1 MDSPQHESL
10 NRQFLAKMLRCVMPS
25 VSVLMPIK
33 GDCPYLPFAIQS
45 VRAQS
50 FVDWELVICK
60 DLIDDTSSRYL
71 ADLVEMDSRI
81 KIIDTVGLA
90 LPSAL
95 NKGLEECNGEFIA
108 RFDADDIMLPGRLHS
123 QVLFLQ
129 ENPEYVVCGGQI
141 VIIDENQ
148 KLAVASPYYNLND
161 LALKRKISY
170 KCPFPHPASTIRTQT
185 LRDALGYSVQ
195 YKFAEDYELWLRLSS
210 LGKFANLK
218 KPVLAYRTYASQT
231 SSRFRAETRLFMA
244 NALVENLRSEK
255 KLINLVRMPVTTDLF
270 QEQYL
275 LLDEP
280 EKAIVDKYYRHD
292 SFLADLLRKSPS
304 IRSEKSRLNGFF
316 DLFSSS
322 PRRLEHMM
330 LRLLVS
336 LYSFITI
343 RPVWKRYISRLSS
356 ESAPSK

>member
-1 MDSPQHESL
+1 
-10 NRQFLAKMLRCVMPS
+10 
-25 VSVLMPIK
+25 VLIPIK
-33 GDCPYLPFAIQS
+33 GDCPYLQFAIQS
-45 VRAQS
+45 VRDQS
-50 FVDWELVICK
+50 FRDWELVICK
-60 DLIDDTSSRYL
+60 DLIDNNSSRYL
-71 ADLVEMDSRI
+71 ADLVEIDSRI

-95 NKGLEECNGEFIA
+95 NKGLEECDGEFIA
-108 RFDADDIMLPGRLHS
+108 RFDSDDIMLPGRLHR

-129 ENPEYVVCGGQI
+129 DNPEYVVCGGQI

-148 KLAVASPYYNLND
+148 KLALSSPYYNLNNRT
-161 LALKRKISY
+161 LKRKINY
-170 KCPFPHPASTIRTQT
+170 KCPFPHPASTIRTRT
-185 LRDALGYSVQ
+185 LRDALGYSDQ

-218 KPVLAYRTYASQT
+218 EPVLAYRTYTSQT
-231 SSRFRAETRLFMA
+231 SARFRAETRLFMA
-244 NALVENLRSEK
+244 NALVENLSSKERQ
-255 KLINLVRMPVTTDLF
+255 INLDRIPVTTDLF

-280 EKAIVDKYYRHD
+280 KKAIVNRYYRYD
-292 SFLADLLRKSPS
+292 SFLADLLPKSPS
-304 IRSEKSRLNGFF
+304 IRLEKSRLNGFF
-316 DLFSSS
+316 DLISSF

-336 LYSFITI
+336 VYSFITI
-343 RPVWKRYISRLSS
+343 RPAWKSYITRLSS

>member
-1 MDSPQHESL
+1 
-10 NRQFLAKMLRCVMPS
+10 MPL

-33 GDCPYLPFAIQS
+33 GDCPHLPLAIQS

-50 FVDWELVICK
+50 LGDWELVICK
-60 DLIDDTSSRYL
+60 DLIDDSSSRYL
-71 ADLVEMDSRI
+71 ADLVEVDSRI

-95 NKGLEECNGEFIA
+95 NKGLEECSGEFLA
-108 RFDADDIMLPGRLHS
+108 RFDVDDIMLPGRLNN

-161 LALKRKISY
+161 RALKRKISY
-170 KCPFPHPASTIRTQT
+170 KCPFPHPASTIRTRA
-185 LRDALGYSVQ
+185 LRDALGYSPQ

-210 LGKFANLK
+210 FGKFANLK
-218 KPVLAYRTYASQT
+218 KPVLAYRAYASQT
-231 SSRFRAETRLFMA
+231 SARFRTETRLYMA
-244 NALVENLRSEK
+244 NALVENLRSQE
-255 KLINLVRMPVTTDLF
+255 KLINLDHTQVTTDSF
-270 QEQYL
+270 QKQYL

-280 EKAIVDKYYRHD
+280 KKAIVNKYYRHD
-292 SFLADLLRKSPS
+292 PFLSDLLRKSVS
-304 IRSEKSRLNGFF
+304 IRPKRRLLNDFF
-316 DLFSSS
+316 DFISSV
-322 PRRLEHMM
+322 PRRLAHMI

-336 LYSFITI
+336 VYSFVAI
-343 RPVWKRYISRLSS
+343 RPVWKSYITRLDL
-356 ESAPSK
+356 ESTPSK